1 MRLGPGAGLV
11 MPTNVL
17 WEWGWS
23 DYKADV
29 FQSRMRTAKWGL
41 DAAQPQRSR
50 FPLFPVFHIAAFQEA
65 PSLMTTIKINSI
77 TCHHHPLGAEYLW
90 DFLFIIFPGSL
101 LLCGLVLSQAIW
113 RHAANFPNHGD
124 VFAFVWK
131 SMKGKPHFFF
141 FFPFSLYHSSATWM
155 TLIPVAAEGNLAVM
169 EVCVFFQPVSEDEKE
184 AEAATA
190 EPSLSVRYWQ
200 LTMPPPPNT
209 HTHQLICFC
218 IHLVQGL
225 QDFCLLDFP
234 LFFFFNPHLPLSL
247 CGPKPCFSS

>member
-41 DAAQPQRSR
+41 DATQPQRSR

-141 FFPFSLYHSSATWM
+141 FFSFFSLPLICHMDDSDTCGCWGQSSSDGSLCVLPASERGWKRGWGSHSRALAKCQVLTTDHATR
-155 TLIPVAAEGNLAVM
+155 
-169 EVCVFFQPVSEDEKE
+169 
-184 AEAATA
+184 
-190 EPSLSVRYWQ
+190 PSPQ
-200 LTMPPPPNT
+200 T
-209 HTHQLICFC
+209 HTHT
-218 IHLVQGL
+218 
-225 QDFCLLDFP
+225 
-234 LFFFFNPHLPLSL
+234 
-247 CGPKPCFSS
+247 SSSVSIYI